1 MTFSAYGAE
10 DGNESI
16 AGGDAAVAFDSPAL
30 PASTMRAS
38 TMPVATAPASDQPA
52 PDLVEVFW
60 PHVPLLRK
68 YLRRRVPISDLDDV
82 LQDVL
87 LGIVRRADAAAIAH
101 PKCYLFRAA
110 QAVLIDRHRR
120 QATRRADCHCPLDEP
135 DHPVDEMSPLRI
147 LLAKDEVRA
156 VEATLGKLPE
166 RTQKIL
172 VAIRIEGSSLK
183 SLASQYNVSTSAIE
197 KHVTRAA
204 KALSLVRRGDLVAA
218 NRNAGPPAPARCSG
232 SI

>member
-1 MTFSAYGAE
+1 MMTFSAYGAD
-10 DGNESI
+10 DGNENFAVLDASQAFESTSGLADKAPI
-16 AGGDAAVAFDSPAL
+16 APA
-30 PASTMRAS
+30 R
-38 TMPVATAPASDQPA
+38 ASDQAA
-52 PDLVEVFW
+52 PDLVEAFW
-60 PHVPLLRK
+60 PHLPLLRK
-68 YLRRRVPISDLDDV
+68 YLGRRVPACDLDDV

-87 LGIVRRADAAAIAH
+87 LGIVRRADATAVAH

-110 QAVLIDRHRR
+110 QAALIDRHRR
-120 QATRRADCHCPLDEP
+120 QTTRRTDCHCTLDEP
-135 DHPVDEMSPLRI
+135 DHPVDDMSPLRI

-156 VEATLGKLPE
+156 VEAALGRLPE

-183 SLASQYNVSTSAIE
+183 SLARQYNVSTSAIE

-218 NRNAGPPAPARCSG
+218 NRNVGPQRQKQCSG

>member
-1 MTFSAYGAE
+1 MTFSAYGA
-10 DGNESI
+10 DYGNEN
-16 AGGDAAVAFDSPAL
+16 
-30 PASTMRAS
+30 
-38 TMPVATAPASDQPA
+38 VATDDVWQTLEITAPPADARATADDPAPGCSA
-52 PDLVEVFW
+52 PDLVDAFW
-60 PHVPLLRK
+60 PHLPLLRK

-87 LGIVRRADAAAIAH
+87 LSIVRRADAAAVAH
-101 PKCYLFRAA
+101 PKCYLFQAA
-110 QAVLIDRHRR
+110 QAALIDRHRR
-120 QATRRADCHCPLDEP
+120 QTTRRSDCHCQLDEP

-156 VEATLGKLPE
+156 VEATLGRLPE
-166 RTQKIL
+166 RTQEIL

-197 KHVTRAA
+197 KHVTKAA
-204 KALSLVRRGDLVAA
+204 KALSLVRRSDLVAA
-218 NRNAGPPAPARCSG
+218 NRNGVSPQRQKLLSG

>member
-1 MTFSAYGAE
+1 MTLSAYGA
-10 DGNESI
+10 DYGNENV
-16 AGGDAAVAFDSPAL
+16 AVDDAWQAFEPSAPPAEKPPAETD
-30 PASTMRAS
+30 PASSEPTH
-38 TMPVATAPASDQPA
+38 
-52 PDLVEVFW
+52 DLVEAFW
-60 PHVPLLRK
+60 PHIPLLRK
-68 YLRRRVPISDLDDV
+68 YLRRRVPLSDLDDV

-87 LGIVRRADAAAIAH
+87 LSIVRRADAAAVTH
-101 PKCYLFRAA
+101 PKCYLFQAA
-110 QAVLIDRHRR
+110 QAALIDRHRR
-120 QATRRADCHCPLDEP
+120 QTTRRTDCHCQLDEP

-156 VEATLGKLPE
+156 VEATLGRLPE
-166 RTQKIL
+166 RTQEIL

-197 KHVTRAA
+197 KHVTKAA

-218 NRNAGPPAPARCSG
+218 NRNGVSPQRQKLLSG